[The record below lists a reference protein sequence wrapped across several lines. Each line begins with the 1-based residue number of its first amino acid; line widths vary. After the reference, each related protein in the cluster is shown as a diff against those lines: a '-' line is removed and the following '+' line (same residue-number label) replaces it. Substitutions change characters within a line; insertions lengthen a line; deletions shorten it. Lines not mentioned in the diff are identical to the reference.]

1 MTSPSAS
8 DPQALNERVDGE
20 LVRLVFGS
28 WIHCLDGIPFSVV
41 IAALVSGVFPAIGIV
56 PPAYTGTWLL
66 AVALWSVVAVGMLR
80 RYKRHAWRLSAAAW
94 QQRLQVLWLA
104 HGAIWGAAVPLFM
117 QRGNP
122 MSEALFSAL
131 LLGELVHGFFLL
143 YPIRTVL
150 LSNLLALCAIAEL
163 AFVLDGSGLGI
174 IFSIMLPPFVALIV
188 GNGWQLSAEYRE
200 AIKLRFHTEEIAHEL
215 ELASQAAEQA
225 NRAKSEFLANM
236 SHELRTPL
244 NAIIGFSELIQHQLL
259 PTGAVKQAGYA
270 GDIVASG
277 RHLLAVIDKILDLA
291 KIEAGKVQL
300 ERTPFPV
307 TKFLQDC
314 MRIVRVRAEQKG
326 LQLTL
331 DNRCGNAVIEA
342 DETAMRQVLLNVV
355 SNAILYT
362 DRGAVTI
369 VATLD
374 GEELLIE
381 VTDTGRGISED
392 QIAKIFLPFE
402 RVDKHLSA
410 TTSGT
415 GLGLAIVKKLV
426 EMHQGACWVQ
436 SELHKGTSFFI
447 RVPLNHPAPLHAT
460 LAA

>member
-1 MTSPSAS
+1 
-8 DPQALNERVDGE
+8 
-20 LVRLVFGS
+20 
-28 WIHCLDGIPFSVV
+28 
-41 IAALVSGVFPAIGIV
+41 
-56 PPAYTGTWLL
+56 
-66 AVALWSVVAVGMLR
+66 
-80 RYKRHAWRLSAAAW
+80 
-94 QQRLQVLWLA
+94 
-104 HGAIWGAAVPLFM
+104 
-117 QRGNP
+117 
-122 MSEALFSAL
+122 
-131 LLGELVHGFFLL
+131 
-143 YPIRTVL
+143 
-150 LSNLLALCAIAEL
+150 
-163 AFVLDGSGLGI
+163 
-174 IFSIMLPPFVALIV
+174 
-188 GNGWQLSAEYRE
+188 
-200 AIKLRFHTEEIAHEL
+200 
-215 ELASQAAEQA
+215 
-225 NRAKSEFLANM
+225 
-236 SHELRTPL
+236 
-244 NAIIGFSELIQHQLL
+244 
-259 PTGAVKQAGYA
+259 
-270 GDIVASG
+270 
-277 RHLLAVIDKILDLA
+277 
-291 KIEAGKVQL
+291 
-300 ERTPFPV
+300 
-307 TKFLQDC
+307 